1 MNPPILGLF
10 VRSAVL
16 SETDLPS
23 LSPTRTPDQDSS
35 GITPRF
41 TEELLTELRINLWRW
56 SKINL
61 VCEKNIVDSVGVRG
75 FRFGSVFNRV
85 GT

>member
-1 MNPPILGLF
+1 MNPPILALF
-10 VRSAVL
+10 VKNTIL

-35 GITPRF
+35 GITPEELF
-41 TEELLTELRINLWRW
+41 TELLWRW